1 MLKEK
6 YIKMSELKKE
16 VEIFAEIEKMKDKR
30 PSSFDVIGHIAIIEI
45 PEKLK
50 RKKKLVAMVIMG
62 LNKHIKTVLEKVS
75 ERKGIYRIRKYRFLA
90 GEKKFETF
98 HKEYGCIFKL
108 DPTKVYF
115 SPRELTERQRIA
127 SQVRENETVMVMFAG
142 VAPYAIQIAKKQ
154 PRVKE
159 VIAIE
164 LNPIAVKYAKENVI
178 LNKVEDKVKVIEG
191 DVKEKC
197 KDFYGKCNRVV
208 MPLPLG
214 GEDFLDIAVNCLK
227 RKGYIHFY
235 NWGSEPNIFEN
246 AEKVVKEKLT
256 KINVRYK
263 IVNKRKVLPYAPR
276 KWKVCLDIYVKKNR
290 EKDDNQQL

>member
-1 MLKEK
+1 MGKLRE
-6 YIKMSELKKE
+6 E
-16 VEIFAEIEKMKDKR
+16 VKIFSEIEKIKEKR

-45 PEKLK
+45 PPNLK
-50 RKKKLVAMVIMG
+50 DKKELVAQVIMS

-75 ERKGIYRIRKYRFLA
+75 ERKGMFRVREYNFLA
-90 GEKKFETF
+90 GEKNFETI

-127 SQVRENETVMVMFAG
+127 SMVKEGETVMVMFAG
-142 VAPYAIQIAKKQ
+142 IAPYAIQIAKKQ
-154 PRVKE
+154 PKVKE

-164 LNPIAVKYAKENVI
+164 LNPDAVKYARENVI

-197 KDFYGKCNRVV
+197 VEFYGKCDRVI

-214 GEDFLDIAVNCLK
+214 GEEFLDVAVNCLK
-227 RKGYIHFY
+227 EKGFIHFY
-235 NWGSEPNIFEN
+235 NWGKEPNIFEN
-246 AEKVVKEKLT
+246 AEKIVKEKME
-256 KINVRYK
+256 KINVKYE
-263 IVNKRKVLPYAPR
+263 IVGKKKVLPYAPR
-276 KWKVCLDIYVKKNR
+276 KWKVCLDVYV
-290 EKDDNQQL
+290 EKVQ